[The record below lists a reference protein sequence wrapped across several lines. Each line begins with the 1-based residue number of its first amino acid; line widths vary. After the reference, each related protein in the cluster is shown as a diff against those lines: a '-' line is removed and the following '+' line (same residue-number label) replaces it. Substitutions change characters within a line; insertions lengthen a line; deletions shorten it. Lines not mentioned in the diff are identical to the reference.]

1 LSTFTAIAPLSL
13 PNTTLNLIF
22 AAFYGSFEAPS
33 EDLWFP
39 AHQPIQLFV
48 EGSGVVNGNMSNY
61 APDNPV
67 SVLACL
73 EQVQLCNPSLI
84 QNPKNG
90 QSASI
95 SHCTPSNSFTNI
107 TYADLDY
114 MFTTERQKKIASAL
128 VPLLQRSTF
137 ANTMTS
143 TQLLAESLVVPLSD
157 SLPLAPDQ
165 WILETKNMYRIGL
178 ATVQRLM
185 VDFITGPSAPYSNY
199 VPKNQADNDTELDWL
214 CRNQIIRRNDYSNFS
229 SLSS

>member
-1 LSTFTAIAPLSL
+1 
-13 PNTTLNLIF
+13 
-22 AAFYGSFEAPS
+22 
-33 EDLWFP
+33 
-39 AHQPIQLFV
+39 
-48 EGSGVVNGNMSNY
+48 
-61 APDNPV
+61 
-67 SVLACL
+67 
-73 EQVQLCNPSLI
+73 
-84 QNPKNG
+84 
-90 QSASI
+90 
-95 SHCTPSNSFTNI
+95 
-107 TYADLDY
+107 

-128 VPLLQRSTF
+128 VPLLQWSTF

-214 CRNQIIRRNDYSNFS
+214 CRNQIIRCNDYLNFS
-229 SLSS
+229 SLSLWFIVGFALVVIVVSLWIETFVGWLREKGGLEMKA